1 MKEPS
6 ARLSI
11 TQVLLQNTSLPMILF
26 HGAEYGMYNK
36 RFEKDNKERLRVSHC
51 LASGNTAENA
61 GFSKEPDRSDETKDG
76 QPGRGPQNGR
86 EVIRR
91 TDGGGILLRSKV
103 SFVGVRGRR
112 EKGGFSWRKLD
123 R

>member
-1 MKEPS
+1 MIQPQQLTPPKNREMRGRGFEDMKEPS

-11 TQVLLQNTSLPMILF
+11 TQVLLQNTSLPMIFKF

-76 QPGRGPQNGR
+76 QPSRGP
-86 EVIRR
+86 
-91 TDGGGILLRSKV
+91 
-103 SFVGVRGRR
+103 
-112 EKGGFSWRKLD
+112 
-123 R
+123 